1 MEEKPVSLMKSSLT
15 YGIYLGIVSILF
27 SVVLYVLGYTFEK
40 WVQYASYPITI
51 GAIIW
56 AQFAYRKSLGNE
68 MTYGQALGIGI
79 MTVVFASV
87 LSAIYT
93 YILFAFIDPS
103 LQEQLRLVT
112 EQRIVEQGN
121 VPEEQLDTVVEMM
134 TKFQKPWI
142 MAVSVIFMSAI
153 IGLIVSLI
161 TGIFTKKNP
170 SDEVP
175 E

>member
-27 SVVLYVLGYTFEK
+27 SVVIYVLGYTFEK

-56 AQFAYRKSLGNE
+56 AQIAYRKSLGNE

-142 MAVSVIFMSAI
+142 MAVSVIFMSAL
-153 IGLIVSLI
+153 IGLVVSLI